1 MGVLPVSIAHGASGG
16 KTSLAEMLAEQALFG
31 LGTGTALNI
40 RCLKKYQER
49 NLAGGWG
56 WGWRGHPYLVN
67 SQLSVGAHM
76 YFDIRVMGDVILII
90 PEISVFELRPH
101 CRNQI
106 QIQKERDKSSVFLSP
121 DTYSRFTEAEAET
134 LGGSATFPRHPL
146 LGSFLVST
154 SLPVPPSHSLL
165 CPRAGRLSAASSASP
180 LSSS

>member
-56 WGWRGHPYLVN
+56 WDWRGHPYLVN

-76 YFDIRVMGDVILII
+76 YFDIRIMGDVILII

-121 DTYSRFTEAEAET
+121 THT
-134 LGGSATFPRHPL
+134 
-146 LGSFLVST
+146 LVS
-154 SLPVPPSHSLL
+154 
-165 CPRAGRLSAASSASP
+165 
-180 LSSS
+180 

>member
-40 RCLKKYQER
+40 RCLKKYQKR
-49 NLAGGWG
+49 NLAGREGVVWG
-56 WGWRGHPYLVN
+56 WGWRGHLYLVK

-76 YFDIRVMGDVILII
+76 YFAIHIMGDVILII

-106 QIQKERDKSSVFLSP
+106 QIRKERDKSSVFLSP
-121 DTYSRFTEAEAET
+121 TR
-134 LGGSATFPRHPL
+134 TFI
-146 LGSFLVST
+146 S
-154 SLPVPPSHSLL
+154 
-165 CPRAGRLSAASSASP
+165 
-180 LSSS
+180 

>member
-76 YFDIRVMGDVILII
+76 YFDIRITGDVILII

-121 DTYSRFTEAEAET
+121 DTYSRFIEAEAET

>member
-1 MGVLPVSIAHGASGG
+1 MG
-16 KTSLAEMLAEQALFG
+16 
-31 LGTGTALNI
+31 
-40 RCLKKYQER
+40 
-49 NLAGGWG
+49 
-56 WGWRGHPYLVN
+56 RGHPYLVN

-76 YFDIRVMGDVILII
+76 YFDIRIMGDVILII

-121 DTYSRFTEAEAET
+121 DTYSRFIEAEAET